1 MAITS
6 QFTLSERNG
15 LVYKPHPRFL
25 AQNLSEK
32 VRLIHESLRY
42 FLFSQIV
49 LICWTKMAAAAFS
62 HHLFNFVHKTGL
74 VIFGSE
80 RKLEMLAHGP

>member
-1 MAITS
+1 
-6 QFTLSERNG
+6 
-15 LVYKPHPRFL
+15 
-25 AQNLSEK
+25 
-32 VRLIHESLRY
+32 
-42 FLFSQIV
+42 
-49 LICWTKMAAAAFS
+49 MAAAAFS